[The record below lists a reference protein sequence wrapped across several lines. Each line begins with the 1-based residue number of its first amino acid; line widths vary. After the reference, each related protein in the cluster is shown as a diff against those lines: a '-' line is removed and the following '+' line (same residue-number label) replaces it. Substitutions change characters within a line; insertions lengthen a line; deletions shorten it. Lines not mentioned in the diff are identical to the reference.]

1 MASEVSICN
10 LALNHIGA
18 YPIANLS
25 DASKEATTCNAIYPF
40 ARDSVLRDHKWAF
53 ATKRLILALL
63 TDTYSGWDY
72 AYQYPTD
79 CLVAHEIYS
88 EYGDYSG
95 LVYDSETD
103 SYVSSGKIEFEIC
116 AASSL
121 TSKVILTNKE
131 DAELIYTAKV
141 TDCNMFDGQFIDA
154 LAYRLATELAVPIK
168 GNGQMSQAMHQLYQ
182 YRLNQAKAISANECY
197 KKPDQT
203 NTFVSARG

>member
-18 YPIANLS
+18 YAIASLS
-25 DASKEATTCNAIYPF
+25 DATKEARDCNTLYSY

-53 ATKRLILALL
+53 ATKRLTLALL

-79 CLVAHEIYS
+79 CLIAYEIYN
-88 EYGDYSG
+88 EYGDNSRQ
-95 LVYDSETD
+95 VYDSETD

-121 TSKVILTNKE
+121 TSKVILTNK
-131 DAELIYTAKV
+131 K
-141 TDCNMFDGQFIDA
+141 M
-154 LAYRLATELAVPIK
+154 P
-168 GNGQMSQAMHQLYQ
+168 SLYIQ
-182 YRLNQAKAISANECY
+182 PR
-197 KKPDQT
+197 
-203 NTFVSARG
+203 